1 MDYRLCIGL
10 RFVKISPVA
19 LFETIVYSI
28 GMSIRMR
35 HTKAHRNERRAHHG
49 LLPLSAGIC
58 PKCKSMI
65 MPHNVCTNCGTYRGR
80 EEIDVLAK
88 LTKKERKQ
96 KEKELTETEASD
108 KPQNVPSMEEM
119 SKS

>member
-1 MDYRLCIGL
+1 VLYG
-10 RFVKISPVA
+10 VV
-19 LFETIVYSI
+19 
-28 GMSIRMR
+28 MSIRMR

-49 LLPLSAGIC
+49 LAPLSAGTC

-65 MPHNVCTNCGTYRGR
+65 VPHNVCSNCGTYRGR

-96 KEKELTETEASD
+96 KEKELAASETSD
-108 KPQNVPSMEEM
+108 QPKSVPSMEEM

>member
-1 MDYRLCIGL
+1 
-10 RFVKISPVA
+10 
-19 LFETIVYSI
+19 
-28 GMSIRMR
+28 MSIRMR

-49 LLPLSAGIC
+49 LKPLQAGTC
-58 PKCKSMI
+58 PKCKSII
-65 MPHNVCTNCGTYRGR
+65 MPLNVCANCGTYRGR

-96 KEKELTETEASD
+96 KEKELAATEPSNQ
-108 KPQNVPSMEEM
+108 PQGEPSMEEM